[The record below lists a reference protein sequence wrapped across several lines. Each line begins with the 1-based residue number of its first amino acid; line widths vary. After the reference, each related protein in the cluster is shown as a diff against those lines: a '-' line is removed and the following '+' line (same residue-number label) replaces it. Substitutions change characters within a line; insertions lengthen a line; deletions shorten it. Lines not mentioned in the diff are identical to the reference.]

1 MRTTAVSALR
11 AACHRAG
18 VGWSTGGPRIGTRR
32 TPVAATSTPHR
43 RAGWR
48 GIATGASDNPD
59 RQPETRTDEEAAAAA
74 DRAAFERMTVAELK
88 DLLRA
93 RGQRVGGK
101 KAELVERATSPTSSV
116 GAGFS
121 TSTAASRDRSSSYA
135 STAAKKKPKSPPRM
149 VWEVTDPPLPPR
161 APKLDKAT
169 QPSITVLSWNVNSI
183 RALLE
188 KDPDVLDKLAASED
202 ADVVVL
208 QETKLQT
215 KNVPELDAKV
225 LANYPHRV
233 WNCSTKKLGYSGT
246 ALFTKHKPLNTWID
260 PFEMDE
266 FTGEGRVVVAEL
278 TDAFVVGAY
287 CPNSGEGLKRLTGR
301 CGAWDP
307 NMSRYLFELE
317 QNSGGKPVIYVGD
330 LNVAN
335 EPIDLWGNH
344 AANSQASGYTP
355 EERGS
360 FKRLLLGPRDDGG
373 AGLVD
378 SFSDKHGVDAKA
390 FTYFSYRAGARPRN
404 RGWRIDYALVSESA
418 RGEVHDAFIRG
429 DVGGSDH
436 CPIGVVVKVCDEND
450 F

>member
-48 GIATGASDNPD
+48 GIATGAASDNPD
-59 RQPETRTDEEAAAAA
+59 RQPATRTDEEAAAAA

-121 TSTAASRDRSSSYA
+121 TSTAASRDRSSSSSA

-246 ALFTKHKPLNTWID
+246 ALFTK
-260 PFEMDE
+260 
-266 FTGEGRVVVAEL
+266 
-278 TDAFVVGAY
+278 
-287 CPNSGEGLKRLTGR
+287 
-301 CGAWDP
+301 
-307 NMSRYLFELE
+307 
-317 QNSGGKPVIYVGD
+317 QN
-330 LNVAN
+330 
-335 EPIDLWGNH
+335 
-344 AANSQASGYTP
+344 
-355 EERGS
+355 R
-360 FKRLLLGPRDDGG
+360 
-373 AGLVD
+373 
-378 SFSDKHGVDAKA
+378 
-390 FTYFSYRAGARPRN
+390 
-404 RGWRIDYALVSESA
+404 
-418 RGEVHDAFIRG
+418 
-429 DVGGSDH
+429 
-436 CPIGVVVKVCDEND
+436 
-450 F
+450 

>member
-1 MRTTAVSALR
+1 ME
-11 AACHRAG
+11 HRA
-18 VGWSTGGPRIGTRR
+18 GPRIGTRR

-246 ALFTKHKPLNTWID
+246 ALFTKHETAEHVD
-260 PFEMDE
+260 RSVRD
-266 FTGEGRVVVAEL
+266 GRVHRGRTGGGGGAAARVRGGGVLPEQRRGFKA
-278 TDAFVVGAY
+278 AYGSVRRVGSKHVTLYIRARTK
-287 CPNSGEGLKRLTGR
+287 L
-301 CGAWDP
+301 
-307 NMSRYLFELE
+307 
-317 QNSGGKPVIYVGD
+317 GGQAGD
-330 LNVAN
+330 
-335 EPIDLWGNH
+335 IR
-344 AANSQASGYTP
+344 
-355 EERGS
+355 RGS
-360 FKRLLLGPRDDGG
+360 Q
-373 AGLVD
+373 
-378 SFSDKHGVDAKA
+378 
-390 FTYFSYRAGARPRN
+390 
-404 RGWRIDYALVSESA
+404 
-418 RGEVHDAFIRG
+418 RGERADRS
-429 DVGGSDH
+429 VG
-436 CPIGVVVKVCDEND
+436 
-450 F
+450 